1 MENKSDEFGTYET
14 IAIVTMA
21 MVAKI
26 LYTSTSATIKSAG
39 TAAWY
44 MTIISCIVTIVF
56 FLLIYKL
63 MARFPGKN
71 IFEIYEAVLGK
82 VLGKLVTIIFSIYLM
97 FYCSS
102 SIREFLEM
110 IKSYSLP
117 NTPPSIIIGTFILVL
132 ALLCYKGIE
141 NIARFSYLIFYP
153 VLLGICLILI
163 LAIPYYKLNYIKPY
177 FGYGFKKTVLVG
189 FLRSSAYQEVI
200 LLCFIIKSIHGL
212 KNLKKI
218 GFTAILL
225 SGVFFS
231 VTILCCIMDF
241 GYGTGQENVSGV
253 YQLSRMIYYNRYF
266 QRIEAV
272 FLFIWV
278 LAAVQNAALSL
289 YFSIITYCESFNIK
303 EYKNFILPFCF
314 FAFMGALIPSNF
326 SEVIEINMIII
337 RQYGLFFS
345 FVPAAIVLIISILLK
360 KGGEKNNA

>member
-1 MENKSDEFGTYET
+1 MKSKNEKFGTHEAIAVVT
-14 IAIVTMA
+14 IA

-26 LYTSTSATIKSAG
+26 LYTSTSATIKSTG

-44 MTIISCIVTIVF
+44 MTIISCIITIIF
-56 FLLIYKL
+56 FILIYKL
-63 MARFPGKN
+63 MERFPGKD

-82 VLGKLVTIIFSIYLM
+82 FLGKLVTIIFSIYLV

-110 IKSYSLP
+110 IKSYTLP
-117 NTPPSIIIGTFILVL
+117 NTPPSIIIGTFIFVL

-141 NIARFSYLIFYP
+141 NIVRFSYLIFYP

-163 LAIPYYKLNYIKPY
+163 LAIPYYKPNYIKPY
-177 FGYGFKKTVLVG
+177 LGYGFQQTAFIG

-212 KNLKKI
+212 KNFKKV
-218 GFTAILL
+218 GFISILM
-225 SGVFFS
+225 SGVFFA
-231 VTILCCIMDF
+231 VTILCCVMDF
-241 GYGTGQENVSGV
+241 GYGTGQENISGV

-266 QRIEAV
+266 QRIESV

-278 LAAVQNAALSL
+278 LAAVQNAAFSL
-289 YFSIITYCESFNIK
+289 YFSITVYCESFNIK
-303 EYKNFILPFCF
+303 EYKNFIPSFSFL
-314 FAFMGALIPSNF
+314 AFMGALIPSNF
-326 SEVIEINMIII
+326 PEVTDINMVII

-345 FVPAAIVLIISILLK
+345 FVPAVIVLVISILLK
-360 KGGEKNNA
+360 KGGEKNND

>member
-1 MENKSDEFGTYET
+1 MASKSEKFGTYET
-14 IAIVTMA
+14 VALVTMA

-26 LYTSTSATIKSAG
+26 LYTSTSAMIKTVG

-44 MTIISCIVTIVF
+44 MTIISCIISIIF
-56 FLLIYKL
+56 FILIYKL
-63 MARFPGKN
+63 MMRFPGKD

-82 VLGKLVTIIFSIYLM
+82 FLGKFVTIIFSMYLM

-117 NTPPSIIIGTFILVL
+117 YTPPSVIIGTFILVS

-153 VLLGICLILI
+153 VLLGICLILV
-163 LAIPYYKLNYIKPY
+163 LAIPYYKFNYIKPY
-177 FGYGFKKTVLVG
+177 LGYGFEKTAFIG
-189 FLRSSAYQEVI
+189 FLRSSAYQEVT
-200 LLCFIIKSIHGL
+200 LLCFVVRSIHGV
-212 KNLKKI
+212 KNLKKTGLI
-218 GFTAILL
+218 AIVL
-225 SGVFFS
+225 SGVIFA
-231 VTILCCIMDF
+231 VTALCCIMDF
-241 GYGTGQENVSGV
+241 GYGTGQENISGV

-266 QRIEAV
+266 QRIEAI

-289 YFSIITYCESFNIK
+289 YFSIIAYCKSFNIK
-303 EYKNFILPFCF
+303 GYRNLILPFCF
-314 FAFMGALIPSNF
+314 FGFMGALIPSNF
-326 SEVIEINMIII
+326 PQVTDINMIII

-345 FVPAAIVLIISILLK
+345 FVPPVIVLVISMLLK
-360 KGGEKNNA
+360 KGGEKNNV

>member
-14 IAIVTMA
+14 IAIVTIA
-21 MVAKI
+21 MVSKI
-26 LYTSTSATIKSAG
+26 LYTSTSATIKSTG

-63 MARFPGKN
+63 MARFPEKN

-82 VLGKLVTIIFSIYLM
+82 FLGKLVTIIFSIYLM

-117 NTPPSIIIGTFILVL
+117 NTPPSIIIGTFIFVL

-153 VLLGICLILI
+153 ILLGICLILI
-163 LAIPYYKLNYIKPY
+163 LAIPYYNPNYIKPY
-177 FGYGFKKTVLVG
+177 FGYGLKKTVFIG

-212 KNLKKI
+212 KNLKKV

-225 SGVFFS
+225 SGAFFS
-231 VTILCCIMDF
+231 LTILGCVMDF
-241 GYGTGQENVSGV
+241 GYGTGQENISGV

-278 LAAVQNAALSL
+278 LAAVQNAAISL
-289 YFSIITYCESFNIK
+289 YFSIEAYCDSFNIK
-303 EYKNFILPFCF
+303 EYKNLILPFCF

-326 SEVIEINMIII
+326 PEVIDINMIII
-337 RQYGLFFS
+337 RQYGLLFS
-345 FVPAAIVLIISILLK
+345 FVPPVIVLIISILLK